1 MALTDKMQTFSSEII
16 QLISLQAKTVYSLT
30 SFVVTLTI
38 ILLKKEKK
46 RSEGRK
52 LEIRKVKSDFCRPEG
67 K

>member
-38 ILLKKEKK
+38 ILVLVKKEKK
-46 RSEGRK
+46 QDGK
-52 LEIRKVKSDFCRPEG
+52 LENPKG
-67 K
+67 KI